1 MKFLKAGQ
9 VRIEQLRDEIRRNVV
24 EFPSMAIQWN
34 QVDGVE
40 VEDVEGN
47 ATTYQ
52 TELQATIDDH
62 LPTMEYFE
70 SEIAEAELVRQNSIK
85 PQIREAAQNLAGVS
99 IVDMTTGELKLLLLA
114 LAFKAGAINTVDL
127 TIKPLNEW
135 IR

>member
-9 VRIEQLRDEIRRNVV
+9 VRIEQLRDEIRRNVI

>member
-1 MKFLKAGQ
+1 MKFLKSGQ
-9 VRIEQLRDEIRRNVV
+9 VRIEQLRDEILRNVI
-24 EFPSMAIQWN
+24 EFPTMAIQWN

-40 VEDVEGN
+40 IEDVEGN